1 MSQSPAVTPYL
12 TPDGSGAAPV
22 GSVKAATY
30 DIARDAQLAAA
41 LARCATGERNALQV
55 IYDLE
60 AARMIGV
67 ARRIL
72 IRRDLAEDAVHDAFV
87 RVWRHAGS
95 FDPQRGSARNWLY
108 AIMRNRALSIH
119 RRETRYDLTD
129 DVETKTEID
138 TGHTVTRLPETS
150 ALRRCL
156 ETIERPRRDLVV
168 LAYAHGM
175 SHGEMATQMKLPL
188 GTVKSWV
195 RRSLLALQECMG

>member
-1 MSQSPAVTPYL
+1 MSQSPAVNNRQTPEH
-12 TPDGSGAAPV
+12 DAQAPV
-22 GSVKAATY
+22 PDV
-30 DIARDAQLAAA
+30 ARDAQLAAA
-41 LARCATGERNALQV
+41 LARCATGDRSALQV

-87 RVWRHAGS
+87 RVWRNAGS

-108 AIMRNRALSIH
+108 AIVRNRALSIH
-119 RRETRYDLTD
+119 RSETRYDLSD
-129 DVETKTEID
+129 DVETKPEIE
-138 TGHTVTRLPETS
+138 TGQTVTRLPETS

-175 SHGEMATQMKLPL
+175 SHGEMAAQMKLPL

-195 RRSLLALQECMG
+195 RRSLLSLQECMG

>member
-1 MSQSPAVTPYL
+1 MNQTQ
-12 TPDGSGAAPV
+12 
-22 GSVKAATY
+22 AATDHGTDAPASVV

-41 LARCATGERNALQV
+41 LARCATGERSALQV

-87 RVWRHAGS
+87 RVWRHAGA
-95 FDPQRGSARNWLY
+95 FDPRRGTARNWLY
-108 AIMRNRALSIH
+108 AIVRNRALSIH
-119 RRETRYDLTD
+119 RSEHRYDLSD
-129 DVETKTEID
+129 DVDADIETE
-138 TGHTVTRLPETS
+138 HAVTRLPEAS
-150 ALRRCL
+150 ALKRCL
-156 ETIERPRRDLVV
+156 EAIERPRRDVVV

-175 SHGEMATQMKLPL
+175 SHGEMAARMKLPL

-195 RRSLLALQECMG
+195 RRSLLSLQECMG

>member
-1 MSQSPAVTPYL
+1 MSQSPAVNERPT
-12 TPDGSGAAPV
+12 PV
-22 GSVKAATY
+22 GSSNAPVV
-30 DIARDAQLAAA
+30 DLARDRQLTAA
-41 LARCATGERNALQV
+41 LARCAAGERNALQV

-87 RVWRHAGS
+87 RVWRNAGT

-108 AIMRNRALSIH
+108 AIVRNRALSIH
-119 RRETRYDLTD
+119 RSEHRYDSAGEFD
-129 DVETKTEID
+129 AEIESEAA
-138 TGHTVTRLPETS
+138 VARLPETS
-150 ALRRCL
+150 ALRKCL
-156 ETIERPRRDLVV
+156 DRIERPRRDVVV

-175 SHGEMATQMKLPL
+175 SHGEMATRMNLPL

-195 RRSLLALQECMG
+195 RRSLISLQECMG